1 MVISFYSII
10 KLGFF
15 RMSLIITDRFF
26 DPMKYSNR
34 LFHKTTMG
42 TEYLQLKDKF
52 YEISKKI
59 IQDRKDAHLKNPDIL
74 KDTKNLSFLDM
85 LLTVK

>member
-1 MVISFYSII
+1 
-10 KLGFF
+10 
-15 RMSLIITDRFF
+15 
-26 DPMKYSNR
+26 MKYPNK
-34 LFHKTTMG
+34 LFHNTALG
-42 TEYLQLKDKF
+42 AEYLQLKDKF

-74 KDTKNLSFLDM
+74 KDTKNLSFLDV

>member
-1 MVISFYSII
+1 MTII
-10 KLGFF
+10 IAK
-15 RMSLIITDRFF
+15 RIF
-26 DPMKYSNR
+26 DPMKYPNK
-34 LFHKTTMG
+34 LFHNTALG
-42 TEYLQLKDKF
+42 AEYLQLKDKF